1 MRINSV
7 LSALLLAMCLSA
19 APAQAQDDRPI
30 VVELFTSQ
38 GCSSCPPADQ
48 LLEELATRSNVIALA
63 MHVDYWDYL
72 GWKDTMGRPEHTER
86 QKAYAHV
93 AGSRSIY
100 TPQMIVAGSQ
110 HIVGYKPMQLANA
123 LSEAASRDPGVK
135 LSVKRSGSRIVV
147 QAQPEQGLPKNM
159 VVQLVRYIPEYDVSI
174 KRGENAGKVITYVNA
189 VTDIAEIGRWN
200 GRQNLNLRHQIS
212 GDQPVVVIVQERG
225 PGRVIAAARLN

>member
-7 LSALLLAMCLSA
+7 LSGLLLVFGILAG
-19 APAQAQDDRPI
+19 PTQAQDSRPI

-38 GCSSCPPADQ
+38 GCSSCPPADE
-48 LLEELATRSNVIALA
+48 LLEELATRADVIPLA

-100 TPQMIVAGSQ
+100 TPQMIVAGTR
-110 HIVGYKPMQLANA
+110 HVVGYKPMQLADA
-123 LSEAASRDPGVK
+123 LSEAAARDPGVE
-135 LSVKRSGSRIVV
+135 LRVERSGSRIVV
-147 QAQPEQGLPKNM
+147 QAQPEPGLPSNM
-159 VVQLVRYIPEYDVSI
+159 IVQVVRYIPKYDVSI
-174 KRGENAGKVITYVNA
+174 KRGENAGRVITYVNA
-189 VTDIAEIGRWN
+189 VTDISEIGRWN
-200 GRQNLNLRHQIS
+200 GRQRLNLRPQIS